1 MLIDSGNAGEGKVT
15 KMTRREGE
23 TSLCYS
29 GLINIEPSIDA
40 VSNKLA
46 LFIHLSKQSH
56 MGGGG

>member
-46 LFIHLSKQSH
+46 V
-56 MGGGG
+56 